1 MRNREQKLTIC
12 DYVAHKEPKKAYDL
26 LRDSGYSFEEPQN
39 CADIARCLTEY
50 VAMDKDA
57 ALKKIA
63 EIHPDKELI
72 QSIDREVRDAD
83 FKSQATNDMFGEYY
97 NNPFH
102 RGKMIYQNANGCG
115 CGGSMGFNGYGG
127 GGCGCGGNCGRKY
140 NNADGD
146 QKKDYVPLIVAVGFF
161 ALLYMIIDKK

>member
-12 DYVAHKEPKKAYDL
+12 DYVAYKEPKKAYDL
-26 LRDSGYSFEEPQN
+26 LRDSGYSFEEPKN
-39 CADIARCLTEY
+39 CADIARSLKEY

-83 FKSQATNDMFGEYY
+83 FKGQATNDMFGQEY

-102 RGKMIYQNANGCG
+102 RGKMIFQNASGCG
-115 CGGSMGFNGYGG
+115 CGGYMGFNASG

-140 NNADGD
+140 NADGD